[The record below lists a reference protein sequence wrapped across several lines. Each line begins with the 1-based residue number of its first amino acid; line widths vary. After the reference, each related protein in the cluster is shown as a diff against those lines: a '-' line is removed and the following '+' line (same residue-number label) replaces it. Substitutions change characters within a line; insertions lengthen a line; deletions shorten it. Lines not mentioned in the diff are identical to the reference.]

1 MAIEVISN
9 ALVLAGAYNLS
20 GVANAVTVTDG
31 ADIKDATV
39 LSSSGRVR
47 AAGFRSATARVEG
60 YREATADTGLAA
72 GLALTDVP
80 FSVAHANTENAIA
93 YTFKALWADMV
104 PLGGAVGEMARM
116 SLTAESSSGAVV
128 RVTTSGSTG
137 SIADVT
143 VDKEGATFTRG
154 GSGTGSFITDG
165 FRVGHTV
172 TWVGFTES
180 ENLTAVV
187 ITALTATVMTASA
200 ATLKDEDAGDTV
212 TATMTPLVGATY
224 RPLIRGILG
233 THQTAAATSSASTK
247 FQLGAVTAAQ
257 YLYGALH
264 VYSASG
270 TNPTLDVTLQS
281 DADASA
287 GSETVRLTFAQKTAA
302 GYEWASPIVGAI
314 ADTYWRASWTVAGTN
329 PLFAFAVV
337 FGIL

>member
-47 AAGFRSATARVEG
+47 TAGFRSATARVEG

-80 FSVAHANTENAIA
+80 FSVAHANTENAVA

-128 RVTTSGSTG
+128 RVTTGPIT
-137 SIADVT
+137 DVT
-143 VDKEGATFTRG
+143 VDKEGATFTRV
-154 GSGTGSFITDG
+154 SGSFITDG

-187 ITALTATVMTASA
+187 ITTLTATVMTASA
-200 ATLKDEDAGDTV
+200 ATLKDEAAGDTV

>member
-128 RVTTSGSTG
+128 RVTTGPIT
-137 SIADVT
+137 DVT
-143 VDKEGATFTRG
+143 VDKEGATFTRV
-154 GSGTGSFITDG
+154 SGSFITDG

-314 ADTYWRASWTVAGTN
+314 TDTYWRASWTVAGTN

>member
-47 AAGFRSATARVEG
+47 TAGFRSATARVEG

-128 RVTTSGSTG
+128 RVTTGPIT
-137 SIADVT
+137 DVT
-143 VDKEGATFTRG
+143 VDKEGPTFTRV
-154 GSGTGSFITDG
+154 SGSFITDG

-180 ENLTAVV
+180 ENLTAVA

-200 ATLKDEDAGDTV
+200 ATLKDEAAGDTV

-329 PLFAFAVV
+329 PSFAFAVV

>member
-80 FSVAHANTENAIA
+80 FSVAHANTENAVA

-128 RVTTSGSTG
+128 RVTTGAIT
-137 SIADVT
+137 DVT
-143 VDKEGATFTRG
+143 VDKEGPTFTRV
-154 GSGTGSFITDG
+154 SGSFITDG

-187 ITALTATVMTASA
+187 ITTLTATVMTAAA
-200 ATLKDEDAGDTV
+200 ATLKDEAAGDTV